1 MKWLFII
8 LLATASNII
17 FSGKCEAQPKQ
28 SVLIITGGHE
38 FEREAFFD
46 MFGDMPVVAYQE
58 LVHPQANQIFA
69 STLIDSF
76 EVLLFYDMVQEID
89 DTQKTAFI
97 KVLEKGK
104 GLVFL
109 HHSLVSYQDWS
120 EFEKIIGG
128 QYVLSGED
136 QESSTYKHDVE
147 IPVIVVDKSHPIT
160 KGVDN
165 FVIHDEVYGN
175 FRVLPTVHPL
185 LKTTHHESGE
195 IIAWTNRY
203 GKSRIVYLQLGHDH
217 YAYKNPSYRLLIK
230 QAIDW
235 VQYDDSQH

>member
-8 LLATASNII
+8 LLATTSNII

-28 SVLIITGGHE
+28 RVLIITGGHE

-58 LVHPQANQIFA
+58 MVHPQANQIFD
-69 STLIDSF
+69 SNLIDSF

-89 DTQKTAFI
+89 DSQKTAFI

-195 IIAWTNRY
+195 IIAWTNKY